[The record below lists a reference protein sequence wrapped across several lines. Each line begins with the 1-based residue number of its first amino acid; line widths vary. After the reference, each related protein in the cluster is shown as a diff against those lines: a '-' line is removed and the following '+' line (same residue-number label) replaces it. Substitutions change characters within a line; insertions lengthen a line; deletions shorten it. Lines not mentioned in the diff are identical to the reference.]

1 LTLNQIRLIHWNSE
15 ESKERAKRLECL
27 DYKVIYNIPG
37 GPDLL
42 RDLRN
47 DPPDAVVID
56 LSRLPSQ
63 GRDIALAIRHQKTTR
78 HLPLIFVE
86 GETEKVK
93 RIQEYLP
100 DATYTTWD
108 RIDRALK
115 RAIAHPPKDPIVP
128 KSRMAGYSGAPLVKK
143 LGIKENS
150 TVVLINA
157 PQYFEKL
164 LDKLP
169 EGVRLKGKNSGF
181 RDITLWFVK
190 LTKELD
196 GYIDKIAK
204 KVGKGSLWIVWPKK
218 SSGVSSDLTQ
228 NRVRKVGL
236 ASGLVDY
243 KICSFDETWSGLLF
257 SRRKSK

>member
-1 LTLNQIRLIHWNSE
+1 MNRIRLIHWNSE
-15 ESKERAKRLECL
+15 ESKDRAQRLVGLGYE
-27 DYKVIYNIPG
+27 VIYEIPN

-78 HLPLIFVE
+78 NVPMVFLE

-93 RIQEYLP
+93 RIQEHLP
-100 DATYTTWD
+100 DAVYTEWD
-108 RIDRALK
+108 NIDRALK
-115 RAIAHPPKDPIVP
+115 HAIAHPPKAPIVP
-128 KSRMAGYSGAPLVKK
+128 KSRMDGYSGAPLVKK
-143 LGIKENS
+143 LGIKANS
-150 TVVLINA
+150 IVVLINA
-157 PQYFEKL
+157 PKDFEKSL
-164 LDKLP
+164 GKLP
-169 EGVRLKGKNSGF
+169 EGVRLSRKNSGL
-181 RDITLWFVK
+181 RDITIWFVK

-196 GYIDKIAK
+196 GHIKEIAK
-204 KVGKGSLWIVWPKK
+204 KVEKGCLWIVWPKK
-218 SSGVSSDLTQ
+218 TSGVHSDLTQ
-228 NRVRKVGL
+228 NHVRKVGL

-243 KICSFDETWSGLLF
+243 KICSIDETWSGLLF